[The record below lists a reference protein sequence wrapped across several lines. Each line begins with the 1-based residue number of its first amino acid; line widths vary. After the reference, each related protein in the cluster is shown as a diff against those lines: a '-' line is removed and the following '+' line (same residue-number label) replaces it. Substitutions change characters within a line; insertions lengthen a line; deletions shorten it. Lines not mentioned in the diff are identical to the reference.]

1 MLQSVAVNSGGTGD
15 LATWLG
21 TAGTWVIGIIAAF
34 IAWIQYDHNKFKPL
48 VSAYRDSKDPVE
60 RVVVRIANRGAGS
73 GTIEHVHFL
82 PGGHDADTSALLF
95 DWEFQGARVQGAAFV
110 PFLLPGL
117 STAQLVMLRSIDT
130 FTPSVRARVT
140 YGNGRRSPCVELT
153 KVEGV
158 ILGST
163 MIPGVSP
170 PTALAGFPGTQ
181 PAPPG
186 TQSTPP
192 VTQDDR
198 P

>member
-1 MLQSVAVNSGGTGD
+1 MLQSAAANSGGTGD

-73 GTIEHVHFL
+73 GTIERVHL
-82 PGGHDADTSALLF
+82 LRGGHDAGTPALLF
-95 DWEFQGARVQGAAFV
+95 DWEFQGAKVEGAAFF

-117 STAQLVMLRSIDT
+117 STAQLVMRPVDT
-130 FTPSVRARVT
+130 IIPSVRARVT
-140 YGNGRRSPCVELT
+140 YGNSHRSPCVELT

-170 PTALAGFPGTQ
+170 PTALEGFPGTQ
-181 PAPPG
+181 ATSPG
-186 TQSTPP
+186 TQGTS
-192 VTQDDR
+192 
-198 P
+198 